1 MIAGRSLVHYVLSM
15 ALTAALVE
23 LHGAQTPGSTTPLSV
38 EEVVK
43 LCQTGLSEEL
53 IITKIKKNGKAFD
66 LSTEEL
72 LELKKSGVSD
82 NIIKFLL
89 DPSQPYTPPAPPPPP
104 AAKDPRET

>member
-1 MIAGRSLVHYVLSM
+1 MTAGRALLHFVFSM
-15 ALTAALVE
+15 ALAAALFG
-23 LHGAQTPGSTTPLSV
+23 LLSAQTPGSATPLSV

-53 IITKIKKNGKAFD
+53 IVTKVKKNGKAFD

-82 NIIKFLL
+82 NIIKYLL
-89 DPSQPYTPPAPPPPP
+89 DPSQPYSPPPPPTPPAPTAP
-104 AAKDPRET
+104 